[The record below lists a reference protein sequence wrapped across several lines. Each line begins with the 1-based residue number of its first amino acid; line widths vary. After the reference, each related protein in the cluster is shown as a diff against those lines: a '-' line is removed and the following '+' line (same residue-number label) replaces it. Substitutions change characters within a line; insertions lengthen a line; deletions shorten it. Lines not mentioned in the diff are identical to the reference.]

1 MTTTNK
7 TIILITGA
15 FVSHSIWHNWEIYF
29 REKGFTVLV
38 PPWPHKDAPVAE
50 LRNSLPNNPS
60 FASMRLAD
68 VIAHYE
74 NIVTSLPE
82 KPIVIGHS
90 LGGLI
95 VQILVNRGLVSAG
108 IALHSVPPKGIFS
121 FEWSFV
127 KAIMKPLGLLPFGK
141 KTYMMS
147 RDEWDKHYAN
157 GLDAKAQAEGYNNY
171 CIPESRQVLR
181 DALTDMAKVDFEK
194 PHPPLLLISGTNDLF
209 VPLSLMYENYIK
221 YHREHYIADYKKFE
235 GRNHFAPALPTWKE
249 EADYILEWLL
259 IQGL

>member
-15 FVSHSIWHNWEIYF
+15 FVSHTIWHAWERYF
-29 REKGFTVLV
+29 LEKGFNVIV
-38 PPWPHKDAPVAE
+38 PPWPHKDAPVAQ
-50 LRNSLPNNPS
+50 LRNSLPNDKA
-60 FASMRLAD
+60 FASLRLAD

-74 NIVTSLPE
+74 NIITPLPE

-95 VQILVNRGLVSAG
+95 VQVLVNRGLVAAG
-108 IALHSVPPKGIFS
+108 VAMYSVPPKSIFS
-121 FEWSFV
+121 FEWSLL
-127 KAIMKPLGLLPFGK
+127 KAIWKPFGFPFNK

-147 RDEWDKHYAN
+147 RNDWDSYYAN
-157 GLDAKAQAEGYNNY
+157 GLDDKSQEEGYQAY

-181 DALTDMAKVDFEK
+181 DTLGDMARVDFEK
-194 PHPPLLLISGTNDLF
+194 PHPPLLLITGTDDLF
-209 VPLSLMYENYIK
+209 VPLSLAYENYMK
-221 YHREHYIADYKKFE
+221 YNREHYITDYKKFA

-249 EADYILEWLL
+249 EADYILEWFLVL
-259 IQGL
+259 GME